1 MTRSTA
7 RDVRVMNSRHN
18 GMIRDMYRPCGIPE
32 QKSQQVDDPTISNS
46 LRGADV
52 RDDTEYLR
60 LWLEVRS
67 KMPPVSQRERECVCN
82 SVCVCVLTSNCLK
95 THSVN

>member
-60 LWLEVRS
+60 L
-67 KMPPVSQRERECVCN
+67 
-82 SVCVCVLTSNCLK
+82 
-95 THSVN
+95 